1 MSALQIENVNKN
13 YGTLHVL
20 KNIDVK
26 VESGEFLVLIGP
38 SGCGKSTLLSA
49 IAGISDITTGRL
61 LIDSRDITTER
72 PKDRDIAMVFQSY
85 ALYPNMTVRRNMGF
99 ALEMQKVPLSERNAM
114 IERVAEQLQLTE
126 YLDRKPAQLSGG
138 QRQRV
143 AMGRALVRSPKVFL
157 FDEPLSNLDAKLRVE
172 MRTELKKMHQRLGAT
187 IVYVTHDQIEAMTL
201 ATRIVI
207 MKKGVIQQIGTPKE
221 VYNKPAN
228 TFVASFIGSPAI
240 NLIPGRF
247 DPKTRT
253 VEIPDSSGE
262 HGTTKLSLPDH
273 IAPALREARE
283 VVLGLRPEAIESS
296 TTTRTTR
303 PGLQPVDAH
312 IEVLE
317 PTGPDTLAVIRW
329 QGREL
334 TARLGRED
342 DQKAIAKAEFLF
354 DMNQAMLFDAETE
367 ENLS

>member
-1 MSALQIENVNKN
+1 MSALHIDNVNKN
-13 YGTLHVL
+13 YGSLHVL
-20 KNIDVK
+20 KDIDIK

-38 SGCGKSTLLSA
+38 SGCGKSTLLGA
-49 IAGISDITTGRL
+49 IAGISDITSGRL

-85 ALYPNMTVRRNMGF
+85 ALYPNMSVRRNMGF
-99 ALEMQKVPLSERNAM
+99 ALEMQKIPLKARNSM
-114 IERVAEQLQLTE
+114 IEQVAAQLQLTE

-207 MKKGVIQQIGTPKE
+207 MKKGVIEQIGTPKD
-221 VYNKPAN
+221 VYNRPVN
-228 TFVASFIGSPAI
+228 TFVASFIGSPAV
-240 NLIPGRF
+240 NLVPGRF
-247 DPKTRT
+247 EPETRT
-253 VEIPDSSGE
+253 VVVQDGNDGSQA
-262 HGTTKLSLPDH
+262 KLALPDR
-273 IAPALREARE
+273 IAPGLKNARR
-283 VVLGLRPEAIESS
+283 VILGLRPEAIESDTVA
-296 TTTRTTR
+296 TTPRA
-303 PGLQPVDAH
+303 GLQPVDAH

-317 PTGPDTLAVIRW
+317 PTGPDTLAVVRW
-329 QGREL
+329 QGHEL

-342 DQKAIAKAEFLF
+342 DQKALAKSSFLF
-354 DMNQAMLFDAETE
+354 DMNQAMLFDAETK
-367 ENLS
+367 ENLG

>member
-1 MSALQIENVNKN
+1 MSALHIENVNKN
-13 YGTLHVL
+13 YGALHVL
-20 KNIDVK
+20 KDIDIK

-49 IAGISDITTGRL
+49 IAGISDITSGRL

-85 ALYPNMTVRRNMGF
+85 ALYPNMSVRRNMGF
-99 ALEMQKVPLSERNAM
+99 ALEMQKIPVKERNAM
-114 IERVAEQLQLTE
+114 IERVASQLQLTE

-247 DPKTRT
+247 DPSRRT
-253 VEIPDSSGE
+253 VEISDSKGGS
-262 HGTTKLSLPDH
+262 TAKLVIPDH
-273 IAPALREARE
+273 IASTLRDARK
-283 VVLGLRPEAIESS
+283 VVLGLRPEAIES
-296 TTTRTTR
+296 TVITPTTR
-303 PGLQPVDAH
+303 PGLQLVNAH

-329 QGREL
+329 QGHEL

-342 DQKAIAKAEFLF
+342 DQKALAGAEFLF

-367 ENLS
+367 ENLG

>member
-1 MSALQIENVNKN
+1 
-13 YGTLHVL
+13 
-20 KNIDVK
+20 
-26 VESGEFLVLIGP
+26 
-38 SGCGKSTLLSA
+38 
-49 IAGISDITTGRL
+49 
-61 LIDSRDITTER
+61 
-72 PKDRDIAMVFQSY
+72 
-85 ALYPNMTVRRNMGF
+85 MGF
-99 ALEMQKVPLSERNAM
+99 ALEMQKVPVAERNAM
-114 IERVAEQLQLTE
+114 IQRVAEQLQLTD

-172 MRTELKKMHQRLGAT
+172 MRTELKKMHQRLAAT

-201 ATRIVI
+201 ATRIVV

-221 VYNKPAN
+221 VYNRPAN

-240 NLIPGRF
+240 NLMPATF
-247 DPKTRT
+247 DPATRSVEVGKPNEKSGT
-253 VEIPDSSGE
+253 VAL
-262 HGTTKLSLPDH
+262 KLPNH
-273 IAPALREARE
+273 FATGIREPRK
-283 VVLGLRPEAIESS
+283 VILGLRPEAIEATATGTISQS
-296 TTTRTTR
+296 
-303 PGLQPVDAH
+303 GSEAVDAH

-317 PTGPDTLAVIRW
+317 PTGPDTLAIIRW

-342 DQKAIAKAEFLF
+342 DQKTLSKAKFLF
-354 DMNQAMLFDAETE
+354 DMNQAMIFDAETE